1 MDLPRLLWPS
11 EKAHC
16 TTAASA
22 PQPPMAPGGRAPLLP
37 VGSICHSGTE
47 ENGPPSHSD
56 SRWPLAYDNLTHNS
70 LPYDGANSILI
81 QQWCLYMK
89 FWIQIFSWP
98 GSTQPHGLSWC
109 GAVSQSSRRSRDHEG
124 KQPIAWQHSEPRQPF
139 WLAVSTVFNKLP
151 VNTLL

>member
-1 MDLPRLLWPS
+1 MNLAQALDGPS
-11 EKAHC
+11 KASVTLREGPQHGP
-16 TTAASA
+16 ASA

-81 QQWCLYMK
+81 QQ
-89 FWIQIFSWP
+89 
-98 GSTQPHGLSWC
+98 
-109 GAVSQSSRRSRDHEG
+109 
-124 KQPIAWQHSEPRQPF
+124 
-139 WLAVSTVFNKLP
+139 
-151 VNTLL
+151 